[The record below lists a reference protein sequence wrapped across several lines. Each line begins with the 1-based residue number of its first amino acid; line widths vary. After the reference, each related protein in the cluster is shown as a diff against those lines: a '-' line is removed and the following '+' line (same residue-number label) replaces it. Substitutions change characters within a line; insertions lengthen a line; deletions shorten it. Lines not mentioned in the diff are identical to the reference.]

1 MSDDLPELIEENES
15 TKVAAAA
22 SSKKSQPK
30 QEDEFKM
37 VVSKRKRKEM
47 SKMEAGENED
57 EDDVDEIDMGDLDD
71 EDTLKMQGD
80 DQLPLQ
86 KVRFM
91 PVTNEKTSDGKYE
104 MRKVHVPPNRLNPIK
119 DNWMRIYTPIV
130 EYLKLQIRFNVKSR
144 NVEIRTCDETTEI
157 GGLQKA
163 ADFVKAY
170 VLGFEIEDA
179 LALIRLDD
187 LFLETFEIIDGN
199 FLVNLLFISKLV
211 SKCLNFSQATE
222 GRSLVESNW
231 SYSWQGR

>member
-15 TKVAAAA
+15 TA
-22 SSKKSQPK
+22 KKSQLK
-30 QEDEFKM
+30 KNDDEFKM

-47 SKMEAGENED
+47 SKMEAAENED
-57 EDDVDEIDMGDLDD
+57 EDDVDEIDIDDIDD
-71 EDTLKMQGD
+71 EDTLKMQAE

-86 KVRFM
+86 KVKFG

-104 MRKVHVPPNRLNPIK
+104 MRKIHVPPNRLNPLK
-119 DNWMRIYTPIV
+119 ENWMRIYTPIV
-130 EYLKLQIRFNVKSR
+130 EFLKLQIRFNLKSR
-144 NVEIRTCDETTEI
+144 NVEIRTCEQTTDI
-157 GGLQKA
+157 GSLQKA

-199 FLVNLLFISKLV
+199 SSVLCV
-211 SKCLNFSQATE
+211 
-222 GRSLVESNW
+222 
-231 SYSWQGR
+231 